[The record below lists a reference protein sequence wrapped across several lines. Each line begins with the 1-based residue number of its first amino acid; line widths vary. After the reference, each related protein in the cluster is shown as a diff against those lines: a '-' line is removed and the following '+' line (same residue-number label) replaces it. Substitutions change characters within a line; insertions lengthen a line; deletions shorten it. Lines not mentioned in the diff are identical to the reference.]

1 MVSEK
6 GAIMK
11 EKPKKLVLN
20 QETLRDL
27 LDGRISQGKF
37 FGTNNNC
44 TAATACSPFSCH
56 LAPC

>member
-1 MVSEK
+1 MTSEK
-6 GAIMK
+6 GASMN

-27 LDGRISQGKF
+27 LDDGLSQGNKF
-37 FGTNNNC
+37 FGTHTC
-44 TAATACSPFSCH
+44 APTACSPFSCH